1 VIEFVRRGIAAKQEL
16 QSICENMMDNCL
28 ASNSETGGVGCDN
41 MTMVVIA
48 LLNGKTK
55 EEWYESVGKR
65 VAEGDGPCAPPEYA
79 EFRGPGVRHQFDHDS
94 PDEYELDLD
103 HRPRGIGGRSGRII
117 LLGDGTEVLTDSD
130 DTEMFDQSEE
140 DKDAANQVKKSTP
153 DTSNVDS
160 ARSEREGTP
169 APQSAS
175 DESKASSHHDA
186 TEIKGIADG
195 ATEKKTA

>member
-1 VIEFVRRGIAAKQEL
+1 MA
-16 QSICENMMDNCL
+16 
-28 ASNSETGGVGCDN
+28 
-41 MTMVVIA
+41 
-48 LLNGKTK
+48 
-55 EEWYESVGKR
+55 
-65 VAEGDGPCAPPEYA
+65 A

-103 HRPRGIGGRSGRII
+103 HRSRSFGDRTGRII

-140 DKDAANQVKKSTP
+140 DKDTANQVKKGTP
-153 DTSNVDS
+153 HTSDVDS

-175 DESKASSHHDA
+175 DDLKASSHLDA
-186 TEIKGIADG
+186 SHGSDTETKGIADNPS
-195 ATEKKTA
+195 EKRAV

>member
-1 VIEFVRRGIAAKQEL
+1 MRWLPNEWLTVTVHARH
-16 QSICENMMDNCL
+16 QST
-28 ASNSETGGVGCDN
+28 ASPTRTPQSQVPSND
-41 MTMVVIA
+41 I
-48 LLNGKTK
+48 
-55 EEWYESVGKR
+55 
-65 VAEGDGPCAPPEYA
+65 PA

-103 HRPRGIGGRSGRII
+103 HRPRGFGGRSGKII

-153 DTSNVDS
+153 DTSDVES

-175 DESKASSHHDA
+175 DESKESSHHDA
-186 TEIKGIADG
+186 SHSKDTEIKGIADN
-195 ATEKKTA
+195 ATEKKFA